1 MKGAAIFSVLIE
13 GHHYVLHDELF
24 QLLYLTIYN
33 NTNVYPPNNSRI
45 SQKIFSNEH
54 TAKLPSNFMVGQ
66 EIHSEVQDVLKLG
79 RFSYFCLFWT
89 LKLLIFSE
97 PNM

>member
-66 EIHSEVQDVLKLG
+66 EIHGEVQGL
-79 RFSYFCLFWT
+79 
-89 LKLLIFSE
+89 LKLLICSE